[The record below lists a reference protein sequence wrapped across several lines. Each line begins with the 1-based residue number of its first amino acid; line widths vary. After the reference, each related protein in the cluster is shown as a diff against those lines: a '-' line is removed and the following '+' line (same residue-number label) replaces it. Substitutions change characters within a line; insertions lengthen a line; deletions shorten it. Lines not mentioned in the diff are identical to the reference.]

1 MNPVTMIFI
10 AIVVVVFVI
19 AGVVAGIFLLHG
31 SESSAFTQDVTTIQ
45 GAVNSVFGVQ
55 GNYSGI
61 STSGIIP
68 KALQGSTPIG
78 GNFAV
83 ASGSAGLPSYEYEI
97 EATNLNITPSI
108 CRQIVSQ
115 VDTVSTQVNGAAVGN
130 TNATPTG
137 SQASSACANGATSLA
152 FVFSNGQ

>member
-1 MNPVTMIFI
+1 MNPITMIFI

-31 SESSAFTQDVTTIQ
+31 SESSAFTQDITTIQ
-45 GAVNSVFGVQ
+45 GAVASVFGVQ

-61 STSGIIP
+61 STSGVIP
-68 KALQGSTPIG
+68 KALQGSTPVG
-78 GNFAV
+78 GTFAV
-83 ASGSAGLPSYEYEI
+83 ASGSAGLPSYQYQI
-97 EATNLNITPSI
+97 EANGINISASI

-115 VDTVSTQVNGAAVGN
+115 VDTVSTEVNGAAVGN
-130 TNATPTG
+130 NNATPTG
-137 SQASSACANGATSLA
+137 AQASSACANGATSLT

>member
-19 AGVVAGIFLLHG
+19 SGVVAGIFLLHG
-31 SESSAFTQDVTTIQ
+31 SESSAFTQDITTIQ
-45 GAVNSVFGVQ
+45 GAVESVFGIQ
-55 GNYSGI
+55 GNYNGI
-61 STSGIIP
+61 TSSIIP

-78 GNFAV
+78 GSFAV
-83 ASGSAGLPSYEYEI
+83 APGSEPYEYQI
-97 EATNLNITPSI
+97 EATNINITPSI

-115 VDTVSTQVNGAAVGN
+115 VDTVETEVNGNPVGN
-130 TNATPTG
+130 SNATPTG
-137 SQASSACANGATSLA
+137 SQATNACANPPITSLT

>member
-61 STSGIIP
+61 STSGVIP
-68 KALQGSTPIG
+68 KALQGATPVG
-78 GNFAV
+78 GYFAV
-83 ASGSAGLPSYEYEI
+83 TSGSVGLPSYEYQI
-97 EATNLNITPSI
+97 EANNLNITPSI

-115 VDTVSTQVNGAAVGN
+115 VDTVETEVNGNPVGN
-130 TNATPTG
+130 TNATPSG
-137 SQASSACANGATSLA
+137 SQASTACANGATSLT
-152 FVFSNGQ
+152 FVFSNG